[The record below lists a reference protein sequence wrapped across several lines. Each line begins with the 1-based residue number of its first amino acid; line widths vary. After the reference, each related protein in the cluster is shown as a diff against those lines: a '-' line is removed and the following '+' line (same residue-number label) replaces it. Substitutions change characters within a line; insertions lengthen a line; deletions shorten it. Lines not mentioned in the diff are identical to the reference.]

1 MQVSFIIVVGSL
13 VSNLVCY
20 SIWPQ
25 SAARNLQE
33 NMSRTLDSFSTLLS
47 MLTNTFLLGDSSL
60 LHQPSQSKL
69 QRAVDNHQA
78 SFTSL
83 KKNLN
88 EASSEW
94 LCGGPSVPGT
104 NGQDNAAS
112 AYEDAVDCMNRL
124 AQHLNGL
131 RSGTRLQ
138 YDLTQAARDG
148 KIAMALRKNAR
159 QEVPSFSRRLGRE
172 VRAAMKGKTVE
183 TDPEP
188 DPEIGDDEAAT
199 LQAAAVMFGE
209 LVDDMGPPLGALAV
223 RSLLVTA
230 HRITHALSRLHAQ
243 IH

>member
-1 MQVSFIIVVGSL
+1 MQVASIIFIGSL
-13 VSNLVCY
+13 ISNVVCY
-20 SIWPQ
+20 AIWPQ
-25 SAARNLQE
+25 SAAQNLQD
-33 NMSRTLDSFSTLLS
+33 NMSKTLDSFSTLLS

-60 LHQPSQSKL
+60 LHQPSQNKL
-69 QRAVDNHQA
+69 QRAVESHQA

-88 EASSEW
+88 EARSEW

-104 NGQDNAAS
+104 NGQDNAAR

-138 YDLTQAARDG
+138 HDLTQAAREG

-172 VRAAMKGKTVE
+172 VRAAMKGKTIE

-188 DPEIGDDEAAT
+188 DPEIGDEEAAT

-209 LVDDMGPPLGALAV
+209 LVDDMGPPLSALAV
-223 RSLLVTA
+223 RQAYLVY
-230 HRITHALSRLHAQ
+230 LSCHSISYA
-243 IH
+243 